1 MTAGPDMP
9 GNEPTLCVDDQRA
22 IDALVEAGFDAR
34 LVNDRASVG
43 GSSGGG
49 IDPRRIKAV
58 NNLLGLMND
67 YPVDDCEPALL
78 DATLARIDRLEDE
91 RAARLNFDVRQEEA
105 HSSGGGGRR
114 IRMPDFITVAAVILI
129 GVGILWPTLSVVRQK
144 SMDDACANNMRQV
157 GMGLSNYAADNNGA
171 IPMARAGIGGFGGLG
186 ATGASWDTVPNALNF
201 RPLIEGG
208 YCEHHH
214 LNCPGH
220 EEDQIGPSYSYRWQ
234 NPQAPVQWHAGRST
248 PVFADRNPVID
259 AVRNGR
265 VIAVISGSINHGG
278 RGQNVLI
285 NDGQVIWLKEPV
297 FVSSGRR
304 DNIWLPNGVEELRPG
319 ELPREVL
326 DVFLAH

>member
-1 MTAGPDMP
+1 MSTGSDMP
-9 GNEPTLCVDDQRA
+9 GTEPTLSVDDQRA
-22 IDALVEAGFDAR
+22 IDALMEAGFDAR
-34 LVNDRASVG
+34 LMNTRAS
-43 GSSGGG
+43 GSLASGGG
-49 IDPRRIKAV
+49 VDPRRINAV

-78 DATLARIDRLEDE
+78 DATLARIDRLEDD
-91 RAARLNFDVRQEEA
+91 RAERLNFDVRQEEA
-105 HSSGGGGRR
+105 QSISSGRR
-114 IRMPDFITVAAVILI
+114 IRLPDFITVAAVILI

-144 SMDDACANNMRQV
+144 SMDGACANNMRLV
-157 GMGLSNYAADNNGA
+157 GMGLSNYAADNGGA
-171 IPMARAGIGGFGGLG
+171 IPMARAGLG
-186 ATGASWDTVPNALNF
+186 AFGASGALGASWDTVPNALNF

-248 PVFADRNPVID
+248 PVLSDRNPVID

-319 ELPREVL
+319 ELPQEVL